1 MTIANKDRFPHI
13 HALELSGGQKSAKGE
28 EYYEEHEKEL
38 EKEFYEIMNNITERY
53 KLGGLNV
60 IHKIT
65 EDERT

>member
-53 KLGGLNV
+53 KLGDNKK
-60 IHKIT
+60 IHYGT
-65 EDERT
+65 ER

>member
-13 HALELSGGQKSAKGE
+13 HALELSGGEKSAKGE
-28 EYYEEHEKEL
+28 KYYEEHEKEL

-60 IHKIT
+60 IHGI
-65 EDERT
+65 DEKEK

>member
-60 IHKIT
+60 IHGGK
-65 EDERT
+65 